1 MALTKLPGFTLD
13 TTANFTFATANVT
26 GNLTTGNSNLGN
38 AATKIP
44 ILHSKYLNYLLILL
58 LAVNMYT
65 SYAQDNMDA
74 LWANV
79 TAFALLLALI
89 GREKELEE

>member
-1 MALTKLPGFTLD
+1 MTITKF
-13 TTANFTFATANVT
+13 
-26 GNLTTGNSNLGN
+26 
-38 AATKIP
+38 
-44 ILHSKYLNYLLILL
+44 SKYLNYLLILL

-89 GREKELEE
+89 GKEKELEEQKPSISEKCCGGNCGCN